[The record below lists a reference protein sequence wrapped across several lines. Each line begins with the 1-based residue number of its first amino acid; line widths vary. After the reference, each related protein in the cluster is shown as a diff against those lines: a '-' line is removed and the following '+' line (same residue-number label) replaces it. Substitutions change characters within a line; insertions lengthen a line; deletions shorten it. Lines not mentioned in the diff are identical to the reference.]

1 MISVV
6 VWSILAFVAV
16 LLGFVASYFS
26 LRTLRWVSVI
36 TALIL
41 AAAITRYGLIHP
53 ATKNSDL
60 VSAFTSGVDRLIGAL
75 LQPLWPGHAVP
86 SLGAIGRLVL
96 AFLLLVGYRGLE
108 GWSMHRQAPLLDTSA
123 LSDGKRRD
131 ELAAELKFRLSAM
144 EIRAPSILPGGSRT
158 NGLASIA
165 EKSGVSAGGLAGAII
180 RFAGMLWPSP
190 RRLQLRIWLES
201 QPGAAATA
209 GSKVTVQLSDPRT
222 GGTVS
227 TKTVAG
233 GEINEAASM
242 VAGYVGRQIFAM
254 DPTTPP
260 WCYGAADGRDLGAML
275 LARLERV
282 YAECPDDVKES
293 RQAQIGLL
301 RRATGGSRAAG
312 VVAYELAQLLDL
324 DSQWMDA
331 LRLHAM
337 SREQYPRFYRGRY
350 RLAMSLEMIAN
361 PEHPPFDAQ
370 NTRQALDEILKILS
384 RCGLAKLH
392 SCLDHD
398 ISQPDAEGF
407 CTLSQSLRL
416 ELLDIAA
423 RELRDVRRQLALWR
437 VVWATFIRRNERA
450 VWLPQW
456 RLRHRQAFHDGV
468 SWANCLSPCGR
479 RSRGTRRG
487 MRTWQLRWPAASAA
501 AIAGECALDRW
512 LMAGQQGN
520 PPAAPIAGR
529 PRGRR
534 SAVTRNKVRWL
545 PRQRHTASWQAAY
558 NTACMYAALAGNGL
572 ADVESVVVSL
582 ERAVSNPHSEMER
595 AYDWIC
601 RDADFTAVRHL
612 PRFFDFVGE
621 QRRMGGRP
629 PAESTADRCQS
640 AGHQRGRWPRAARR
654 ASKPCPA

>member
-1 MISVV
+1 M
-6 VWSILAFVAV
+6 
-16 LLGFVASYFS
+16 
-26 LRTLRWVSVI
+26 
-36 TALIL
+36 
-41 AAAITRYGLIHP
+41 
-53 ATKNSDL
+53 
-60 VSAFTSGVDRLIGAL
+60 
-75 LQPLWPGHAVP
+75 
-86 SLGAIGRLVL
+86 
-96 AFLLLVGYRGLE
+96 
-108 GWSMHRQAPLLDTSA
+108 
-123 LSDGKRRD
+123 
-131 ELAAELKFRLSAM
+131 
-144 EIRAPSILPGGSRT
+144 
-158 NGLASIA
+158 
-165 EKSGVSAGGLAGAII
+165 
-180 RFAGMLWPSP
+180 
-190 RRLQLRIWLES
+190 
-201 QPGAAATA
+201 
-209 GSKVTVQLSDPRT
+209 QLSDPRT

-384 RCGLAKLH
+384 RCGLAKRH
-392 SCLDHD
+392 ACLDHD

-456 RLRHRQAFHDGV
+456 RVRHRQAFHDGV
-468 SWANCLSPCGR
+468 CVGELLVAMRQALA
-479 RSRGTRRG
+479 GTRTG
-487 MRTWQLRWPAASAA
+487 MSTRQLRMASSIAA

-520 PPAAPIAGR
+520 PPAAPMAGR
-529 PRGRR
+529 PKGTD
-534 SAVTRNKVRWL
+534 AVARDKVRWL

-612 PRFFDFVGE
+612 PRFCDFVGE
-621 QRRMGGRP
+621 QRRMDY
-629 PAESTADRCQS
+629 PAESTADRCPVPAPARALA
-640 AGHQRGRWPRAARR
+640 AGGQAGEYAVPRQD
-654 ASKPCPA
+654 